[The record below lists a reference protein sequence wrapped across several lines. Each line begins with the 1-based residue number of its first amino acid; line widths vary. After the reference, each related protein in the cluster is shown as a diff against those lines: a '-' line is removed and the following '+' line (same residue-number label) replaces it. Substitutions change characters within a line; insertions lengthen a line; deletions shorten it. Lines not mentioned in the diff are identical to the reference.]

1 MFLRLLRHLEKYLQ
15 TLIKFN
21 FKIIFVFSDPAGGNI
36 IMSLIDN
43 LLLKDKIPEVDFK
56 VFSNLEGIIDKSYE
70 KYIIR
75 IPNNLNLIQDEILRF
90 KPEEIFTTTSNNN
103 FEHNWR
109 KVAKKINVRVK
120 SFVDHWTGIRKR
132 FRFNEEEIFPNII
145 YLIDEEA
152 KRIAIEEGI
161 NKNLI
166 VIKENPYYEKV
177 KNFKPNYSKE
187 IFFSKLKIT
196 NNKKIILYISDDI
209 KNKSIFKFL
218 GFNEFTI
225 LEDILNSINSLKES
239 KKLNVK
245 DYFFLIKLH
254 PRAKKN
260 KFFYYEGIFKNLGLD
275 FRIIKNFDPLEI
287 NYFSDFV
294 LGMFSNMVIESFL
307 MRKKLLRIQT
317 GIRTKDPLG
326 FDNLNGNFVKKI
338 ENLDSSLFKLLCK

>member
-1 MFLRLLRHLEKYLQ
+1 MK
-15 TLIKFN
+15 N
-21 FKIIFVFSDPAGGNI
+21 
-36 IMSLIDN
+36 
-43 LLLKDKIPEVDFK
+43 KIPEVDFK

-109 KVAKKINVRVK
+109 KVAKKINIRVK

-166 VIKENPYYEKV
+166 VIKENPYYEKI

-209 KNKSIFKFL
+209 KNKSLFKFL

-225 LEDILNSINSLKES
+225 LEDILNSLNALKRLKKININS
-239 KKLNVK
+239 
-245 DYFFLIKLH
+245 YIFLIKLH
-254 PRAKKN
+254 PRAKQN
-260 KFFYYEGIFKNLGLD
+260 KFSIYKDFFQNLNLEY
-275 FRIIKNFDPLEI
+275 RIIKDFDPLEI

-294 LGMFSNMVIESFL
+294 LGMFSNMVIESYL
-307 MRKKLLRIQT
+307 MKKKLLRIQT
-317 GIRTKDPLG
+317 GIKNDDPLG
-326 FDNLNGNFVKKI
+326 FEKLRGKFIKKKK
-338 ENLDSSLFKLLCK
+338 NLDDQLYTLLSL